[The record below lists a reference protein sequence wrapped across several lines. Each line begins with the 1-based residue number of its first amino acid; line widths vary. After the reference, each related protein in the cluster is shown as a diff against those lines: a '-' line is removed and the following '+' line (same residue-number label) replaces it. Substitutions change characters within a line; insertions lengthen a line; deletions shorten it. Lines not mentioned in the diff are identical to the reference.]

1 MFSTIMTDEDGNT
14 SVASIGLVIT
24 PDASPVDFENM
35 LERQQREAA
44 TWSGGIFCCKGFDAL
59 MPAGGENDYTLE
71 QLQEA
76 VGGNIEPVHVP
87 ESDYV
92 TMLVNEEGLLQGLP
106 PNQLASMIARKG
118 IVGTVVLI
126 DAKDLK

>member
-1 MFSTIMTDEDGNT
+1 MTDEDGNI

-24 PDASPVDFENM
+24 HEASPADFEKM
-35 LERQQREAA
+35 LTNRQASA
-44 TWSGGIFCCKGFDAL
+44 TWSGGIFECKGFDAL

-76 VGGNIEPVHVP
+76 VGGNIEPVRVP

-92 TMLVNEEGLLQGLP
+92 TMLVNEEGLLHDLP
-106 PNQLASMIARKG
+106 LNQLASMIARKG

-126 DAKDLK
+126 DAEDLK

>member
-1 MFSTIMTDEDGNT
+1 MTDEDGNT

-24 PDASPVDFENM
+24 HEASPVDFEKM
-35 LERQQREAA
+35 LTQSALSAA
-44 TWSGGIFCCKGFDAL
+44 TWSGGIFECKGFDAL

-76 VGGNIEPVHVP
+76 VGGNIEPIRVP

-92 TMLVNEEGLLQGLP
+92 TMLVNEEGLLHDLP
-106 PNQLASMIARKG
+106 LNQLASMIARKG

-126 DAKDLK
+126 DAEDLK

>member
-1 MFSTIMTDEDGNT
+1 MFSTMMMDEDGNN

-24 PDASPVDFENM
+24 PEASPVDFEKM
-35 LERQQREAA
+35 LTNQQASA
-44 TWSGGIFCCKGFDAL
+44 TWSGGIFECKGFDAL

-76 VGGNIEPVHVP
+76 VGGNIEPVRVP

-92 TMLVNEEGLLQGLP
+92 TMLVNEDGGLKDLP
-106 PNQLASMIARKG
+106 INRLASMIARQG

-126 DAKDLK
+126 DAEDLK